1 MGIWWAS
8 PTRLGA
14 PPTSDAVLRMSY
26 SDFTLAVVR
35 QRLGLSV
42 AEGGDLPANLADSL
56 ASCLPLALNLNTD
69 KA

>member
-1 MGIWWAS
+1 MF
-8 PTRLGA
+8 
-14 PPTSDAVLRMSY
+14 Y
-26 SDFTLAVVR
+26 SDFILAEVR

-56 ASCLPLALNLNTD
+56 TRCLPLALNLDTH